1 MRDLGKHNLLGV
13 LVDAI
18 DREAAV
24 RRIIDAATT
33 RKPFAVSAL
42 AVHGVM
48 TGRDPAHR
56 QRLNRFELLVPDG
69 QPVRWGLNLLHRT
82 RLRETVRGSDLTL
95 QLVEAAADRGL
106 PIFFYG
112 SHVHVLDALVAN
124 LQRTYPQL
132 QIAGMESSKFRSISF
147 EEQQALAA
155 RIRDAGSRIVFVG
168 LGCPR
173 QETFVSRLRD
183 ELSLPLIAVGAAFD
197 YLSGSLREPPR
208 AVQRAGLE
216 WLWRLMLEPR
226 RLWRRYVLL
235 NPIYLS
241 LLTLQAAHVWTP
253 QIRVGR
259 VSASGDLEA

>member
-13 LVDAI
+13 LVDAV

-24 RRIIDAATT
+24 RRIVDAAVE

-48 TGRDPAHR
+48 TGRDPAQR
-56 QRLNRFELLVPDG
+56 QRLNRFDLLVPDG
-69 QPVRWGLNLLHRT
+69 QPVRWGLNLLYKT
-82 RLRETVRGSDLTL
+82 RLLETVRGSDLTL
-95 QLVEAAADRGL
+95 QLVERAAALRL

-112 SHVHVLDALVAN
+112 SRQDVLDALVAN
-124 LQRTYPQL
+124 LRRRYPGIQV
-132 QIAGMESSKFRSISF
+132 AGAEPSKFRRISV
-147 EEQQALAA
+147 EEQLALVA
-155 RIRDAGSRIVFVG
+155 RIEDSGARIVFVG

-197 YLSGSLREPPR
+197 YLSGSLRQPPR
-208 AVQRAGLE
+208 VVQRVGLE

-235 NPIYLS
+235 NPAYLS
-241 LLTLQAAHVWTP
+241 LLVLQAARLWRPTRCEAKPLV
-253 QIRVGR
+253 R
-259 VSASGDLEA
+259 ADLEA